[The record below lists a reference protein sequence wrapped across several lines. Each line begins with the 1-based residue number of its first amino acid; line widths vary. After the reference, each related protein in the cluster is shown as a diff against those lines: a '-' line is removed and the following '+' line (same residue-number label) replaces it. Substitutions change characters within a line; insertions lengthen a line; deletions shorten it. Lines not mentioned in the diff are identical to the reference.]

1 MGRLMRGER
10 RRTELDALRRGLRP
24 FGLVAAPDKSGA
36 AHLRSFG
43 LAPDTVIDVGVHRGT
58 PELYRAFPEAAFLL
72 VDPRPEARE
81 ALNGPDAPARAQF
94 RQVALGAAP
103 GRMTLAIPETPRGAD
118 GARASLTRP
127 VGHMARRITGYLE
140 TEVEVTTLDLLAA
153 GIGGRLGLKIDVEGH
168 EADVLRGAAGT
179 LPRCDFVI
187 LELSLTPRFA
197 QTSPPSTL
205 FALLGAA
212 GLELRDVLRSTGDG
226 RGGPAP
232 RLFDVLFTR
241 WPEPA
246 LPDIGV

>member
-1 MGRLMRGER
+1 
-10 RRTELDALRRGLRP
+10 
-24 FGLVAAPDKSGA
+24 
-36 AHLRSFG
+36 
-43 LAPDTVIDVGVHRGT
+43 
-58 PELYRAFPEAAFLL
+58 
-72 VDPRPEARE
+72 
-81 ALNGPDAPARAQF
+81 
-94 RQVALGAAP
+94 
-103 GRMTLAIPETPRGAD
+103 
-118 GARASLTRP
+118 
-127 VGHMARRITGYLE
+127 MARRITGYLE